1 MTNITP
7 EVVDTARVVLDT
19 KGALPVSTP
28 YGWLTAG
35 GAWATFLAMIW
46 FIMRQVG
53 PWRKQTSDASDKLIG
68 RLERRLDKVEK
79 QLAVERRMNYI
90 QTARLEARHAAQRAL
105 DRHKFVNAD
114 SNLDALLRI
123 LEVSPE
129 KAPEAARQAREA
141 RAVQR
146 GNEQLEAAEI
156 HKAEMLAVAM
166 AERELSEQED
176 REATREE
183 EDEK

>member
-1 MTNITP
+1 VSIAGQVAQAASNMP
-7 EVVDTARVVLDT
+7 AV
-19 KGALPVSTP
+19 PVTSP
-28 YGWLTAG
+28 YGWVTAT
-35 GAWATFLAMIW
+35 GAWATFLALLGVI
-46 FIMRQVG
+46 IRQVG